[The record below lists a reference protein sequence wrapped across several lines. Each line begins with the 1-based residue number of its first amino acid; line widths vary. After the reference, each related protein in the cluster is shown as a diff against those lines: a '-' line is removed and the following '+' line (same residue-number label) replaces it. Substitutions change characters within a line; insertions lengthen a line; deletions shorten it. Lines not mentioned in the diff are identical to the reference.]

1 MLASYKTFPYLIE
14 RKTDSGID
22 SFAASLQHFHFTK
35 RKSANPDMYYPAP
48 AGGKLIIGFHYG
60 A

>member
-14 RKTDSGID
+14 RKTDSGIG

-35 RKSANPDMYYPAP
+35 RKSTNPDTNYPAP
-48 AGGKLIIGFHYG
+48 AGGKLIIGFRYG
-60 A
+60 V